1 MAESSGGL
9 HYAFVHG
16 VLGSSR
22 LEILTRLSWPSS
34 QKFLM
39 SQGISEGMS
48 CLEAGCGAGAITGHL
63 RGLLGEGGFVTGF
76 DMDAESIEL
85 ARKKF
90 AGIRGLDFKVL
101 DLEADELAF
110 NQSFDLVY
118 CRLILEHLPDP
129 EAAIQKLTRYLKPGG
144 LFVAQTIDCEG
155 QYCWPDNAA
164 YQKSAG
170 LLGQIIDVRGGH
182 SDCGRWLPS
191 IVRKQKFLRINVEV
205 ENLVYLE
212 GEGKQF
218 VPLTMEALGKG
229 LLEEGLLEKDEFREL
244 LNDLRRFCNEPDS
257 VVSLPRFVHCAG
269 RKPC

>member
-1 MAESSGGL
+1 MTESSGGL

-16 VLGSSR
+16 VLGASR

-34 QKFLM
+34 QNFLV
-39 SQGISEGMS
+39 SQGVREGMS
-48 CLEAGCGAGAITGHL
+48 CLEAGCGAGAITRHL
-63 RGLLGEGGFVTGF
+63 QSFLGKDGFVTGF
-76 DMDAESIEL
+76 DMDEESIEL

-90 AGIRGLDFKVL
+90 SDSRGVNFQVL
-101 DLEADELAF
+101 DLEVDDLAF
-110 NQSFDLVY
+110 DQQFDLIY
-118 CRLILEHLPDP
+118 CRHVLEHLSDP
-129 EAAIQKLTRYLKPGG
+129 EASIRKLTRYLKPGG

-170 LLGQIIDVRGGH
+170 LLARIIDSRGGH

-191 IVRKQKFLRINVEV
+191 ILRKLKLLRLHVEV

-229 LLEEGLLEKDEFREL
+229 LLEEGLLEKEEFRQLLSEL
-244 LNDLRRFCNEPDS
+244 RQFCNEPDS
-257 VVSLPRFVHCAG
+257 TVSLPRFVHCAG